1 MEPMLRAPLLAMD
14 LHHQWEEEL
23 PGEGETGQM
32 SFSPGQDP
40 LIYKASEVM
49 EELR

>member
-1 MEPMLRAPLLAMD
+1 MVLMGRALLAMG

-32 SFSPGQDP
+32 SFSPGPDP
-40 LIYKASEVM
+40 LIYKASEAM